1 MTETK
6 RGRILRDT
14 NAGPGVLTINGKQH
28 SFTLDEMWTS
38 DVPPRTGMVVDVMCD
53 EQGTPLT
60 LNAVP
65 EPDSVRGQTGQTPS
79 AFQTRPSMPSQ
90 QQATSFLK
98 ALFDTSFTTF
108 IVPKLIR
115 LLYVLFMLVGVVVA
129 LGAVIAAFNVHSAL
143 GVRALLLS
151 PVVFL
156 LVLIHARV
164 TLELIAIVFRIEQN
178 TAQVQP
184 RA

>member
-1 MTETK
+1 MMTETK

-14 NAGPGVLTINGKQH
+14 DAGPGVVTIDGKQH
-28 SFTLDEMWTS
+28 SFTQNMWTA
-38 DVPPRTGMVVDVMCD
+38 DIPPRAGMTVTVLCD
-53 EQGTPLT
+53 EQSTPLSLST
-60 LNAVP
+60 G
-65 EPDSVRGQTGQTPS
+65 PDLDTAGGHTGQPSS
-79 AFQTRPSMPSQ
+79 AFQNRPGMPSQ

-115 LLYVLFMLVGVVVA
+115 LLYVLFMLIGVIVALGVVV
-129 LGAVIAAFNVHSAL
+129 AAFNVHSAL
-143 GVRALLLS
+143 GVLALLLS

-156 LVLIHARV
+156 LVLVQARV
-164 TLELIAIVFRIEQN
+164 TLELIAIVFRIEHN
-178 TAQVQP
+178 TAQPQP